1 VTLLFAGRSTF
12 DVAYVCPRFPRE
24 DEKLSSTQSYAV
36 GGGPALNAAVT
47 ARALGSDVR
56 LATLLGSG
64 PIADAV
70 REDLAHHRV
79 PVEDF
84 AASGCHG
91 PAGFEHHRRARE
103 RIAHRHRPAAAASA
117 GSNRRSRPS
126 ARKRHGFVLTDGF
139 LPELAVPLCREARR
153 RGIPVALDG
162 GSWKPWTA
170 EIIAHVDCAIVS
182 ERFRPGGEECRTSS
196 RRCTR
201 SVRCAW
207 PLPAAS
213 GRCRGATVITAGR
226 LFRRGST
233 RSTRSVRATCFTAP
247 IATSAGAQAF
257 PEALKRAA
265 EVAAQSCR
273 HFGPR
278 AWIAELER

>member
-1 VTLLFAGRSTF
+1 MTLLFAGRSTF

-24 DEKLSSTQSYAV
+24 DEKLSSTHSYAL

-70 REDLAHHRV
+70 RAELAQHGV
-79 PVEDF
+79 AVEDF
-84 AASGCHG
+84 AGPGAAVLPVSSIVVVPESGSRTVIDQQPPQALG
-91 PAGFEHHRRARE
+91 RSVDFDRLLE
-103 RIAHRHRPAAAASA
+103 RVTA
-117 GSNRRSRPS
+117 
-126 ARKRHGFVLTDGF
+126 VLTDGF
-139 LPELAVPLCREARR
+139 LPDLAVPLCREARR
-153 RGIPVALDG
+153 RGIPVVLDG

-182 ERFRPGGEECRTSS
+182 EGFKPGGEDVADVLAAVHALGP
-196 RRCTR
+196 
-201 SVRCAW
+201 VRVAVT
-207 PLPAAS
+207 
-213 GRCRGATVITAGR
+213 RGARALSWSNGYRGGEIVPPRVDSVDTLGAGDV
-226 LFRRGST
+226 FHGAYCHFRGST
-233 RSTRSVRATCFTAP
+233 
-247 IATSAGAQAF
+247 GF

-273 HFGPR
+273 HYGPR